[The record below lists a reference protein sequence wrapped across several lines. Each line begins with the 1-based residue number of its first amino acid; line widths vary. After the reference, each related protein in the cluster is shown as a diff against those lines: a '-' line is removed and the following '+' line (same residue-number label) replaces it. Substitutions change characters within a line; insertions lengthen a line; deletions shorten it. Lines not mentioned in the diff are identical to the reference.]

1 MKFRLLD
8 EAGHSLAVGDDYP
21 RLQRQ
26 FGGSGRQAFAQIPSQ
41 GLERDGITRWDFV
54 DLPESLDLDR
64 GGIRLRGYPALVD
77 QGDSVALRVLDSR
90 EGADLAQ
97 RAGLRRLLML
107 NLGTEVRQLRR
118 NLPGLDRM
126 RLQYAK
132 VPDSEAGAGIGGP
145 GAADGIG
152 VTAGGGGRLGESDE
166 AAAAGAVGGVR
177 GKASQ
182 KPKPPDLADEVLAL
196 IFDLTFIE
204 DSPTIRD
211 RASFGARLSSRKSQL
226 TRVSTEVMAL
236 VGRILDEY
244 QALRQSLAAIT
255 QSNWMPSVLDLKA
268 QLDGLIYRGFLL
280 AVPYAHLKDY
290 PRYLKAARERLDKL
304 FHAAGKDQQH
314 LRELT
319 PLIEKWRERIA
330 AVRAAGRRDP
340 RLEEIRWMLEELRIS
355 LFAQR
360 LGTAYPISLKRIEAR
375 WRELG
380 L

>member
-1 MKFRLLD
+1 M
-8 EAGHSLAVGDDYP
+8 
-21 RLQRQ
+21 
-26 FGGSGRQAFAQIPSQ
+26 
-41 GLERDGITRWDFV
+41 
-54 DLPESLDLDR
+54 
-64 GGIRLRGYPALVD
+64 
-77 QGDSVALRVLDSR
+77 
-90 EGADLAQ
+90 
-97 RAGLRRLLML
+97 
-107 NLGTEVRQLRR
+107 RR

-211 RASFGARLSSRKSQL
+211 RASFEACLSSRKSQL
-226 TRVSTEVMAL
+226 ARVSTEVMAL

-255 QSNWMPSVLDLKA
+255 QINWMPSVIDLKA
-268 QLDGLIYRGFLL
+268 QLDGLIRRGFLL
-280 AVPYAHLKDY
+280 EVPYAHLQDY

-319 PLIEKWRERIA
+319 PLLEKWRERTA
-330 AVRAAGRRDP
+330 AVRAAGRHDP
-340 RLEEIRWMLEELRIS
+340 RLEEIRWMVEELRIS

-360 LGTAYPISLKRIEAR
+360 IGTAYPVSLKRIEAR